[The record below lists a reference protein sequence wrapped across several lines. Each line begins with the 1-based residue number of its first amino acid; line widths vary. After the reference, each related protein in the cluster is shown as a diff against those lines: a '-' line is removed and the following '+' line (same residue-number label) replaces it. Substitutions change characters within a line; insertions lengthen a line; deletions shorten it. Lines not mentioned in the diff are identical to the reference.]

1 MVQSYNLTERFDHQ
15 VGSDPEGIALVYGTR
30 IYTYSKL
37 ASESAILAAAFADMG
52 ITKGDR
58 IGIDLPN
65 WPEWVISM
73 LAASRL
79 GAVVVPLN
87 PTLSYHEFK
96 YQLRHAEVKICVV
109 PQSHGEL
116 DYLEFFDDLMSELP
130 DLEHLITVGADDIW
144 QDERVF
150 RYSDLLDSFKS
161 GPLTDPV
168 QLDSSRDLLFL
179 LYTPGTLGKPK
190 GVELSHRN
198 IVWTAIETAS
208 VLRMSPSDTALGSVP
223 LSTIFG
229 VHIAV
234 STLLAGARIVMLERF
249 DSAAALD
256 LVEKF
261 GVTILHGVPTM
272 FQLIMRE
279 PGFSSR
285 SLESLRTGIVA
296 GSPVSPQLVETI
308 REWCNV
314 EIAYGLT
321 ETGPTVSITRP
332 DDPRDLRDNTVGK
345 ALDEVVLKLL
355 DLREDNDDIPGPV
368 GELAV
373 RGPNVMS
380 GYYRMPQESRK
391 FFSEDNFF
399 RTGDLASIDSQGY
412 VRIVGRSSELIIR
425 GGYNIYPNELEDI
438 VRTHPA
444 VERVCALG
452 IPDEIFGE
460 LVCVCIVPV
469 EGAIVTAD
477 EVKDYLHDQVAD
489 YKVPDV
495 VKFFDELPMSDD
507 GKIQRA
513 ELARLVAAEIGTG

>member
-1 MVQSYNLTERFDHQ
+1 M
-15 VGSDPEGIALVYGTR
+15 
-30 IYTYSKL
+30 
-37 ASESAILAAAFADMG
+37 
-52 ITKGDR
+52 
-58 IGIDLPN
+58 
-65 WPEWVISM
+65 
-73 LAASRL
+73 
-79 GAVVVPLN
+79 
-87 PTLSYHEFK
+87 
-96 YQLRHAEVKICVV
+96 
-109 PQSHGEL
+109 
-116 DYLEFFDDLMSELP
+116 
-130 DLEHLITVGADDIW
+130 
-144 QDERVF
+144 
-150 RYSDLLDSFKS
+150 
-161 GPLTDPV
+161 
-168 QLDSSRDLLFL
+168 
-179 LYTPGTLGKPK
+179 
-190 GVELSHRN
+190 
-198 IVWTAIETAS
+198 
-208 VLRMSPSDTALGSVP
+208 
-223 LSTIFG
+223 
-229 VHIAV
+229 
-234 STLLAGARIVMLERF
+234 
-249 DSAAALD
+249 
-256 LVEKF
+256 
-261 GVTILHGVPTM
+261 
-272 FQLIMRE
+272 
-279 PGFSSR
+279 
-285 SLESLRTGIVA
+285 
-296 GSPVSPQLVETI
+296 
-308 REWCNV
+308 
-314 EIAYGLT
+314 
-321 ETGPTVSITRP
+321 SITRP